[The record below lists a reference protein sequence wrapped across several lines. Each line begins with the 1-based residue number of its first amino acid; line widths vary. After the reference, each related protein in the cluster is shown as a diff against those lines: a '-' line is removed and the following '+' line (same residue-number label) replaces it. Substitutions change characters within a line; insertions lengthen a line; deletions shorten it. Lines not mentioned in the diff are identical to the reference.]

1 MTTTKKNSE
10 SVRSDG
16 TYETLSVRQ
25 RSAAIS
31 IDLAEVRKL
40 VAKLEVPFQPAQV
53 EWRVMATGQ
62 NGRRGLIM
70 PYADQRAYIDR
81 LNEIF
86 TPAGWTRKYTVT
98 TSASFE
104 RDDDKKLVAKVFVTC
119 DLTIH
124 GIGSHSATGE
134 EWTDDDH
141 AGTSAE
147 AQAFKRACACFGL
160 GRYLYYFTE
169 TWVDLNERQ
178 QPLEEPQLA
187 GWATPEGWNQG
198 IRPQAISKDREAKPT
213 RQRKSARPNRR
224 EHNVQGNAFKLV
236 QQIEA
241 MAEPLGKKLYRGLLK
256 TVGRV
261 WKPSDITD
269 TALLEKV
276 WAEMQIAEQE
286 VTRLETVRQTISAE
300 DLRPILQSL
309 NLKSLDQV
317 DNLDEMRKLSL
328 ALEQKAGSL
337 GAA

>member
-1 MTTTKKNSE
+1 
-10 SVRSDG
+10 
-16 TYETLSVRQ
+16 
-25 RSAAIS
+25 
-31 IDLAEVRKL
+31 
-40 VAKLEVPFQPAQV
+40 
-53 EWRVMATGQ
+53 MALGQ
-62 NGRRGLIM
+62 DGRRGLIM

-98 TSASFE
+98 TSSNFE

-178 QPLEEPQLA
+178 QLLEEPQLA

-198 IRPQAISKDREAKPT
+198 IRPQAVSKDREAKPT
-213 RQRKSARPNRR
+213 RRRKSARPNRR
-224 EHNVQGNAFKLV
+224 EPNVQGNALKLI

-256 TVGRV
+256 TIGHV
-261 WKPSDITD
+261 WKPSDIHD

-276 WAEMQIAEQE
+276 LAEMQIAEQE
-286 VTRLETVRQTISAE
+286 VIRLETVRHTVSAE
-300 DLRPILQSL
+300 DLTPILQSL

-317 DNLDEMRKLSL
+317 DNLDVMRKLNL
-328 ALEQKAGSL
+328 ALEQTSNGS